1 MVETLSLFE
10 EDSSATWVPLTR
22 RGKEVGGRGRE
33 RERGN
38 AFCSSA
44 FALYGYVIVWKPA
57 GNRRDRRDR
66 KTWRVE
72 QTCMVVF
79 DSF

>member
-1 MVETLSLFE
+1 MVETLPLFE
-10 EDSSATWVPLTR
+10 EDSSATWVLLTR
-22 RGKEVGGRGRE
+22 RGKGEGG
-33 RERGN
+33 GN

-57 GNRRDRRDR
+57 GNRRDSRDR

-72 QTCMVVF
+72 QVCMVAF
-79 DSF
+79 DSFVQLY

>member
-1 MVETLSLFE
+1 LFE
-10 EDSSATWVPLTR
+10 EDSCATWVSLTR
-22 RGKEVGGRGRE
+22 RGKEGGGRGG
-33 RERGN
+33 GN

-57 GNRRDRRDR
+57 GNRRDHRDR

-79 DSF
+79 DSFLTALKSTLLD